1 MRKRFIWA
9 ACSFAVAVLAVVTLV
24 GINLLEPSQP
34 SSAVE
39 GSSPVVATPRATPSA
54 SATPTPTV
62 VSTPTP
68 TPEASVEEWRFDGA
82 SLSIPR
88 IGMVDQSISEYTTD
102 DLARNAATVYNG
114 SNESTQVSGVNPP
127 DKQAISWWSGAQD
140 AGAILSSNA
149 TATVT
154 LYGHAYQDGSAI
166 FNGLVYLEIGD
177 TVSVTTYKAGAV
189 NEVLTYEVVEKVR
202 LYKGDVLGSGL
213 QEPVAGRLLLMACYS
228 EGQRDGTGHALEI
241 DATVLQLKSGVPNT
255 GL

>member
-1 MRKRFIWA
+1 MRKLLLLASCF
-9 ACSFAVAVLAVVTLV
+9 FAVAVLSGSFLV
-24 GINLLEPSQP
+24 WSNVSEPVQS
-34 SSAVE
+34 SSAIE
-39 GSSPVVATPRATPSA
+39 GSPHTVATPRAVPSA
-54 SATPTPTV
+54 SATPKPTV
-62 VSTPTP
+62 VPTP
-68 TPEASVEEWRFDGA
+68 VPTPDAPVEEWHFDGA

-88 IGMVDQSISEYTTD
+88 IGMVDQSISEYTAD

-140 AGAILSSNA
+140 AGAILSSKA

-166 FNGLVYLEIGD
+166 FNGLVHLEYGD
-177 TVSVTTYKAGAV
+177 LVSITTYKTGAV
-189 NEVLTYEVVEKVR
+189 DEVLTYEVVEKVR
-202 LYKGDVLGSGL
+202 LYKGDVLSSSL

-228 EGQRDGTGHALEI
+228 GGQRDNTGHALEI
-241 DATVLQLKSGVPNT
+241 DATVLQLKSDASDL